1 MHSETASTSTSD
13 AIAKFTPDEHSRL
26 VGGST
31 AARRMAC
38 PGSYKLELEVPDSLR
53 KHTTSSYAEEGTAL
67 HNAMAYILTEN
78 VIDLDTLIGM
88 DFVCDDAGKTLAL
101 TRKHVAEAIVPAV
114 AFFEELCDRLEEEG
128 GLEFVVETRVEVPG
142 IPGAFGTSDVIFRT
156 RKRSGIIDWKFG
168 AGRPVFAE
176 YGEGD
181 KAAGN
186 PQLMFY
192 ARGGVHTLPHMFTD
206 HATGKIEPDWPV
218 ELFICQPLIDE
229 ERGKRISR
237 HTTTVAQLDDFRWQ
251 LVAAIAE
258 AVGDAPR
265 IAAGS
270 HCDFAICKA
279 ICPRHN
285 GPLLD
290 LTKMHAANALDKAT
304 TDELSDDDYGARLA
318 MILDL
323 FDVVEP
329 LAREAMKQATVFM
342 EDGFTVPGWKLVA
355 KRPGHDSW
363 KDDDKADKYLAR
375 QGLDVNARRVV
386 KPITPAAA
394 RKVLKAM
401 GKALDEKYVEPG
413 TSSGVNVVREESARP
428 AVETYRTTAAKL
440 GAKLAA
446 LGG

>member
-1 MHSETASTSTSD
+1 MHSEIASTSTSD

-38 PGSYKLELEVPDSLR
+38 PGSYKLELQVPDNLR
-53 KHTTSSYAEEGTAL
+53 KNTTSAYAEEGTAL
-67 HNAMAYILTEN
+67 HNAMAYILIN
-78 VIDLDTLIGM
+78 NIVDLDDVIGM
-88 DFVCDDAGKTLAL
+88 CFPCNDDGQ
-101 TRKHVAEAIVPAV
+101 TRKITRQHVAEAITPAV
-114 AFFEELCDRLEEEG
+114 AFFDELCDKLEEEG
-128 GLEFVVETRVEVPG
+128 GLEFVIETRVEVPG
-142 IPGAFGTSDVIFRT
+142 IPGAFGTGDVIFRT

-168 AGRPVFAE
+168 AGRPVYAE
-176 YGEGD
+176 YGEEGQ
-181 KAAGN
+181 KRGN

-192 ARGGVHTLPHMFTD
+192 GRGGVHTLPHMFTNYE
-206 HATGKIEPDWPV
+206 TGAIDPDWPV

-229 ERGKRISR
+229 ERGKKVSR
-237 HTTTVAQLDDFRWQ
+237 HTTTVAKLDEFRWK

-258 AVGDAPR
+258 AIGDSPR
-265 IAAGS
+265 IAEGP

-290 LTKMHAANALDKAT
+290 LTKMHAANALEKT
-304 TDELSDDDYGARLA
+304 STDELSDDDYGARLA

-329 LAREAMKQATVFM
+329 LAREAVKQATAFM
-342 EDGFTVPGWKLVA
+342 EDGFEVPGWKLVA

-363 KDDDKADKYLAR
+363 KDEGKANKYLAR

-394 RKVLKAM
+394 RKVLKAV
-401 GKALDEKYVEPG
+401 GKTLDEKYVEPG

-428 AVETYRTTAAKL
+428 AVETYRATAAKL
-440 GAKLAA
+440 GARLAA